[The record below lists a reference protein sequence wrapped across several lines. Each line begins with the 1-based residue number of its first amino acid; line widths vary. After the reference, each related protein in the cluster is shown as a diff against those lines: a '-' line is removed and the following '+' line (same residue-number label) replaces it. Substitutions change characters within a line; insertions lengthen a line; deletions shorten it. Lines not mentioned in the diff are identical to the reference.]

1 MNKFIFSSYVFSCQE
16 FMVLSA
22 LTGIRKM
29 NILMEEKEE
38 ELNPK
43 TVNLILFQLYQ
54 KGIMSWKDETSY
66 TLKPEIRSLFLDMKE
81 AKKELEIYGKN
92 RKSPMLCY
100 MGEKLAV
107 TELSEN
113 DREAIKIHSVSR
125 TDFLEELR
133 ERGLVPKQR
142 ESVPLE
148 CEPSPE
154 ILELV
159 QRRCYGFQKDGILQV
174 KKMQEI
180 LEKEDWLTALFLSC
194 ERENEQ
200 QKRVVL
206 ILDCGLWD
214 CVVYME
220 NGRFRAE
227 YYSEENLRSILQL

>member
-133 ERGLVPKQR
+133 ERGFVPKQR

-148 CEPSPE
+148 GEPSPE
-154 ILELV
+154 VLELV

-200 QKRVVL
+200 QKRAVL

-220 NGRFRAE
+220 NGGFRAE